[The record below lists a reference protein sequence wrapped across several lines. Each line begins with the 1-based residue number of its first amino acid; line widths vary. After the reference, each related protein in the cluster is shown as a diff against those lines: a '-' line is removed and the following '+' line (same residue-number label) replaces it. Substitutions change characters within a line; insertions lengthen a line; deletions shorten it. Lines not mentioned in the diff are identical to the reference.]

1 MALDLNSRI
10 VIAGAGSIGCY
21 LGGRLALAGRNVT
34 LLLRETLAGPMA
46 EHGLRVSGV
55 DQSDQLV
62 PPGSLALATDAGASF
77 AAADIIVI
85 TVKCR
90 HTGEMA
96 DLIARHAPQKLVI
109 VSAQNGVD
117 NVPLLHERLGQ
128 DREVVAA
135 MIPFNVVQT
144 RNDGEPPHFHRA
156 TAGTVQIADRVPGL
170 AGLLDVPGA
179 SVAEHGD
186 MDAVLWGKLLIN
198 LNNALNALSGL
209 PLKQELGDRRWRMLL
224 AKQMHEAFPVLR
236 AAGIKVAPVETM
248 PLRLIALALRLP
260 DWLFKRAAHKMLA
273 MDASARSSMWE
284 DLKLGRPTEID
295 CIQGAVMRQAEA
307 LGLDVPL
314 TRRVLQLIRDAERAS
329 SGSPALSP
337 KQVDTGVS

>member
-1 MALDLNSRI
+1 MPL
-10 VIAGAGSIGCY
+10 GS
-21 LGGRLALAGRNVT
+21 L
-34 LLLRETLAGPMA
+34 TLA
-46 EHGLRVSGV
+46 
-55 DQSDQLV
+55 
-62 PPGSLALATDAGASF
+62 TGAAAAF
-77 AAADIIVI
+77 AAADIVVV

-90 HTGEMA
+90 HTAEIA
-96 DLIARHAPQKLVI
+96 DLIARHAPRKPVV

-128 DREVVAA
+128 DREIVAA
-135 MIPFNVVQT
+135 MVPFNVVQT
-144 RNDGEPPHFHRA
+144 RKVGEAPRFHRA
-156 TAGTVQIADRVPGL
+156 TTGTVQIADRIPGL

-179 SVAEHGD
+179 SVTEHRD
-186 MDAVLWGKLLIN
+186 IDAVLWGKLLIN

-209 PLKQELGDRRWRMLL
+209 PLKQELGERRWRMLL

-236 AAGIKVAPVETM
+236 AAGINVAPVEGM

-284 DLKLGRPTEID
+284 DLKMGRPTEID
-295 CIQGAVMRQAEA
+295 CIQGAVAKRAEA

-314 TRRVLQLIRDAERAS
+314 TRRVRDLIRDAERARS
-329 SGSPALSP
+329 DSPALTP
-337 KQVDTGVS
+337 KQVETGAA